1 METFKEHL
9 SSLKEA
15 VRVDTKVDTKVDT
28 DAKEPPPEEV
38 EEDAFDDAPPM
49 VEKRKTKYESVLKR
63 LQARRPV

>member
-49 VEKRKTKYESVLKR
+49 VEKKKPTNESILKR
-63 LQARRPV
+63 LQARRAV